1 MSTEAKPVVQKK
13 KIIKIKKTQQ
23 APVENNEQK
32 EMVVEEQKDNNIIIP
47 SSRIKN
53 YISREKLNKEFDQLI
68 EKIKKKDPELD
79 LKTVLN
85 VQQQSQLGNLIKK
98 KEENKETF
106 DITDLVVDIISKQKY
121 KFSNTSFKVLSV
133 FLDSMVEEITQ
144 HAMEELIKHKKAIVN
159 TKYVYSNE
167 NPNLPLYKIY
177 SSLPTYM
184 NELNNLNKASEPVD
198 ESAEE
203 SVPVESNQPET
214 EPEENTKNINFEFY
228 IRKVCNKLKKSKEE
242 FASLKVSERYQK
254 FCSNLILEF
263 LDKTVPM
270 IVLLLEVMT
279 TKTIT
284 NLVFETIIKFQL
296 IDNPEK
302 DSIMKNLKEKVE
314 KCVNN

>member
-167 NPNLPLYKIY
+167 DPNLPLYKIY